1 MNALTSAKRNKYLG
15 YALGALMAVALALPA
30 LLIGADV
37 HAQPLTPDETFGG
50 DITGEEFAGEAGLGS
65 GDLPTTIA
73 TIIRA
78 ALGFLGIVAVVIILW
93 GGFKWM
99 TAGGNTD
106 KVDEAKKIIIQG
118 VIGLVIVLSAFAIA
132 SFVINQ
138 ITGAVGSASN

>member
-1 MNALTSAKRNKYLG
+1 MNALTSAKHKKYLG
-15 YALGALMAVALALPA
+15 YALGALMAMALALPA

-37 HAQPLTPDETFGG
+37 HAQPLTGEDLYGG
-50 DITGEEFAGEAGLGS
+50 AASDEFAGEAGLGS

-73 TIIRA
+73 AIIRA
-78 ALGFLGIVAVVIILW
+78 ALGFLGIIAVVIILY

-132 SFVINQ
+132 SFVITQ
-138 ITGAVGSASN
+138 ITGAVGEASP